1 MAVKI
6 RLARRGAKK
15 RPFYWIVSADSRS
28 PRDGKFIEKLGT
40 YDPMLKPSDRVE
52 LDLDRVSFWLECGAQ
67 PTDRAARIL
76 ADAGLIKKKQRF
88 NPQKGAPKKRTQERG
103 GEISANPFVK
113 QAELTD
119 AELQEIKSTL
129 AGLVR

>member
-1 MAVKI
+1 MAVKL

-40 YDPMLKPSDRVE
+40 YDPMLKPSNRVE

-67 PTDRAARIL
+67 PTDRVARIL

-88 NPQKGAPKKRTQERG
+88 NPQKGAPKKRAQEKG
-103 GEISANPFVK
+103 GEIRANPFVK

-119 AELQEIKSTL
+119 AELQGIKSTL